1 MKLESLTLANF
12 RGFDQIDLQFESDVT
27 VIAGVNGVGKSSI
40 LSAIV
45 KAMSRALPQ
54 FTPSAEKNIGLSN
67 TDVKASKDSLALS
80 VKLVSPKASVFVD
93 LTRSSGITTA
103 QAEVLTKRRDELRF
117 SMRETKND
125 SAEEQEIQDEI
136 YQIER
141 RLAPVEDKPNVRI
154 LSTGSDNGQDE
165 FIASLKT
172 ERAQPIAVFYSTTRL
187 LSRLPL
193 RLLKT
198 KAVEI
203 ATAYDKALEQ
213 AEVSLYD
220 FANWYRVLTEGN
232 NPKRAALMFKQLEA
246 AIKVF
251 LPDVSGLNLHS
262 ESPPRFS
269 VQKNGATFY
278 LEQLS
283 DGERGLLALV
293 FDLTRRLSI
302 ANPDSKNPI
311 AEGIALV
318 LIDEIELHL
327 HPKWQRDILER
338 LKTVFPNCQF
348 VITTHSPMVLG
359 EVEARCVRFL
369 EFEDGKVIRTIP
381 AEAYG
386 MDANRILQ
394 EMMGAPVRNKAIEVE
409 LRSLFELIDQEDF
422 ENARKKITAL
432 TTQLGESEPEL
443 TRANSLITF
452 LEGSG

>member
-1 MKLESLTLANF
+1 VKLESLTLANF